1 MPADRFLCGLTVGCC
16 TLLQVLLPGLFTA
29 IPSAWPGTPPA
40 EAKLVSQIRK
50 VRPSV
55 VAVGTYY
62 FKDSPKIRYH
72 GTGFAVGDGT
82 LIITNA
88 HTIAQI
94 EEEQRFKQ
102 LRVFHREFQSHG
114 RRVSLLKRDDEHDLA
129 VLKLEK
135 GIMLP
140 LKLADSG
147 SVQEGEAVALTGYPI
162 GLILGLHP
170 STHAGIISAISPIVL
185 PSPTARTIK
194 KETVEYLRRPYKVFQ
209 IDATAYPGNSGSPV
223 FRISSGE
230 VIGIINMV
238 FVKGKKENI
247 LKEPSGITYAIPA
260 NFARSLIEE
269 YGY

>member
-1 MPADRFLCGLTVGCC
+1 MPADRFLRGLTVGFC
-16 TLLQVLLPGLFTA
+16 TLFQVLFPSFLTA
-29 IPSAWPGTPPA
+29 TPPA
-40 EAKLVSQIRK
+40 WSDTPSSETKLVSQIRK
-50 VRPSV
+50 VRPSI

-62 FKDSPKIRYH
+62 FKDSPKLRYH

-88 HTIAQI
+88 HTVAQI
-94 EEEQRFKQ
+94 EEEKRIKQ

-114 RRVSLLKRDDEHDLA
+114 WRVSLLKRDDEHDLA
-129 VLKLEK
+129 VLKLEN
-135 GIMLP
+135 GMMLP

-147 SVQEGEAVALTGYPI
+147 SVQEGETVAFTGYPI
-162 GLILGLHP
+162 GLILGLHAT
-170 STHAGIISAISPIVL
+170 THAGIISAISPIVL
-185 PSPTARTIK
+185 PSPTARTINK
-194 KETVEYLRRPYKVFQ
+194 QIVEYLRRPYKVFQ

-247 LKEPSGITYAIPA
+247 IKEPSGITYAIPA